1 MNFTGPVVLS
11 VVVPVRDDARC
22 LERTL
27 DVLEAS
33 DLPREEWELIVV
45 DDASTD
51 DSAAIAARHADTMV
65 RLRDE
70 ARGPAYARNRGI
82 EVAHGEFVAFVDADV
97 HVAPSTLRAMLE
109 SLRAAP
115 DVAAV
120 SAVYDAGPAT
130 GGIVTGYRNLLLHH
144 LQQASRGAQLFSSAC
159 ATVRREAL
167 LRSGMFDEW
176 RFPRPQVEDLEL
188 GHRLRVLG
196 YRLQLRTDLQVTH
209 LKRWT
214 LAGAVASDV
223 RDRAIPWM
231 RVLGRRVADAGHGV
245 LPLTTATPARTVGL
259 SAMVALAVAG
269 AATRDVRLLGG
280 AAAFCAVA
288 LAANA
293 PLLARMARARGVLFA
308 IAAAPLHLLF
318 ELVNGFALAAGW
330 FIHHLLGDP
339 RPHPTIE
346 AFAEVG
352 VSTWPPVPARR
363 STEAPPL
370 GVPRN

>member
-1 MNFTGPVVLS
+1 VSLRGPVLVS
-11 VVVPVRDDARC
+11 VVVPVHDNARC

-27 DVLEAS
+27 EVLEAS
-33 DLPREEWELIVV
+33 DLPREQWELIVV

-51 DSAAIAARHADTMV
+51 EAATIAARHADTSV

-82 EVAHGEFVAFVDADV
+82 EVATGEFVAFIDADV
-97 HVAPSTLRAMLE
+97 HIAPSTLGAMLE
-109 SLRAAP
+109 SLQVAP

-120 SAVYDAGPAT
+120 SAVYDAGPAAS
-130 GGIVTGYRNLLLHH
+130 GFITGYRNLLLHH

-159 ATVRREAL
+159 AMVRREAL
-167 LRSGMFDEW
+167 LHSGMFDEW

-188 GHRLRVLG
+188 GHRLSVLG

-214 LAGAVASDV
+214 FAAAIASDV

-231 RVLGRRVADAGHGV
+231 RVLGRRADANHVGLG
-245 LPLTTATPARTVGL
+245 LTTATPIRAVGL
-259 SAMVALAVAG
+259 SATVALGVAG
-269 AATRDVRLLGG
+269 AVTRDARLLGG
-280 AAAFCAVA
+280 AAALGVVA

-293 PLLARMARARGVLFA
+293 PLLARMVRARGVLFTL
-308 IAAAPLHLLF
+308 AAAPLHLFF
-318 ELVNGFALAAGW
+318 ELVNGLALAAGW
-330 FIHHLLGDP
+330 FIYHLLGDP
-339 RPHPTIE
+339 RPRPTIE

-352 VSTWPPVPARR
+352 VRTWPPVHSRR

-370 GVPRN
+370 GAPRS